1 MAVCVVVGNAV
12 VAYWSIGR
20 LQVNEQ
26 WLVHTYQVLDAL
38 QRLRISVNDAD
49 GAFHV
54 FHITTDPSY
63 QEGLDEAGKLATQQL
78 ATVRTLVEDNAL
90 QLERAEEL
98 RTHVGALMAA
108 LRHGFDIR
116 SHEGRSPS
124 AEYIETGAI
133 KLALGEVLRTI
144 NAMET
149 EENRLMALRGEESS
163 DSFRTARVNT
173 LLAVAFGLGLIFSAG
188 LLGMREL
195 QARQRAS
202 DILTRSHAQLE
213 IRVLERTSQLNM
225 TNEALQRS
233 NRELEQFASVASHDL
248 QEPLRKIQAFGD
260 RLATRYQPVLGEQG
274 QEYVARMQSSATRM
288 RRLIDDL
295 LEFSRVTT
303 KAQPLEKCDLGQI
316 AREVVSDLESRLQ
329 QTGGRVDIG
338 PLPTIRSDPT
348 QMRQLLQ
355 NLIGNALKF
364 HRPNVAPM
372 IDVRGRVLTS
382 EGNGQVDSSPKP
394 QAEVV
399 VTDNGIG
406 FEQQFAERIFDV
418 FQRLHGRQEF
428 EGTGMGLAICRRIVE
443 RHGGHIRAESQPGA
457 GARFIV
463 TLPIEPLTDRMGT

>member
-1 MAVCVVVGNAV
+1 
-12 VAYWSIGR
+12 
-20 LQVNEQ
+20 
-26 WLVHTYQVLDAL
+26 
-38 QRLRISVNDAD
+38 
-49 GAFHV
+49 
-54 FHITTDPSY
+54 
-63 QEGLDEAGKLATQQL
+63 
-78 ATVRTLVEDNAL
+78 
-90 QLERAEEL
+90 
-98 RTHVGALMAA
+98 
-108 LRHGFDIR
+108 
-116 SHEGRSPS
+116 
-124 AEYIETGAI
+124 
-133 KLALGEVLRTI
+133 
-144 NAMET
+144 
-149 EENRLMALRGEESS
+149 
-163 DSFRTARVNT
+163 
-173 LLAVAFGLGLIFSAG
+173 
-188 LLGMREL
+188 
-195 QARQRAS
+195 
-202 DILTRSHAQLE
+202 
-213 IRVLERTSQLNM
+213 
-225 TNEALQRS
+225 
-233 NRELEQFASVASHDL
+233 LEQFASVASHDL